1 MFARPPIAGV
11 ALAIVAAL
19 VAAGCGGSNRSS
31 AAKAVDPNAH
41 EASPPGDIPDNQA
54 FVRYSPPGAQFS
66 VKVPE
71 GWARVSAAG
80 AVTFT
85 DKLNSVRMGSTHA
98 TAAPTTAAV
107 RRRLPALSRSVP
119 GFAAGRVSAVHRRAG
134 AAVRL
139 TYLADSGADPVTG
152 KVHTDAVERY
162 LFFHHGTVVQLTLSG
177 PKGSDNVDPWR
188 IVTDSLKWTR

>member
-1 MFARPPIAGV
+1 MFARLPIAGV

-19 VAAGCGGSNRSS
+19 VAGCGGGSNRSS

-41 EASPPGDIPDNQA
+41 EVSPPGDIPDNQA

-85 DKLNSVRMGSTHA
+85 DKLNSVRMGSAHA
-98 TAAPTTAAV
+98 PAAPTTA
-107 RRRLPALSRSVP
+107 
-119 GFAAGRVSAVHRRAG
+119 
-134 AAVRL
+134 
-139 TYLADSGADPVTG
+139 
-152 KVHTDAVERY
+152 
-162 LFFHHGTVVQLTLSG
+162 
-177 PKGSDNVDPWR
+177 
-188 IVTDSLKWTR
+188 